1 MVCVSLFASLFKRK
15 SSQDIKRRFYEGGK
29 RSAGADFANGNAPF
43 ENLASMDRETL
54 RSRARWLHENNS
66 IISGIDHSIKVNAF
80 DNGMVFQSKT
90 GIATLDVEIEK
101 KFNEWMKPHNC
112 DITKRQHFYEMHSTL
127 VGQRM
132 TDGEVLIHK
141 VHTTDK
147 RNPLKLQI
155 IEADRFD
162 ATFGVRAVS
171 QSSENFVDGIELDSF
186 GAPQKYILTNGY
198 TSNIKVDASDI
209 IHYYK
214 RENRASQYRGMSEYK
229 QIIIDMRNLASYQ
242 SSTIASLRVRSNIGY
257 AIETDNIAGHQRFS
271 SEEAN
276 DPVYD
281 INGIMVHYLNRGEK
295 IHMFDPSI
303 GATEYD
309 SFVRSVIRMIAVG
322 RKVSYELAFRDYS
335 QTNFS
340 SARASL
346 IQDNKTFAK
355 EQWHFATYVLNPL
368 FEEWLDANV
377 IAGNI
382 KGLSASAYFK
392 DKSKFTQARWI
403 APAKEWVDPL
413 KDIKAF
419 VEEYKL
425 GTATLSEFAASKG
438 KDLEEII
445 KQREKEDEMLK
456 NAGILKEDLMKKMG
470 A

>member
-1 MVCVSLFASLFKRK
+1 VSLFASLFKRK
-15 SSQDIKRRFYEGGK
+15 SSQNIKRRFYEGGK
-29 RSAGADFANGNAPF
+29 SSAGADFVNGNAPF
-43 ENLASMDRETL
+43 ENVASIDRDTL

-80 DNGMVFQSKT
+80 GNGMVFQSKT
-90 GIATLDVEIEK
+90 GIEKLDIEIER
-101 KFNEWMKPHNC
+101 KFTEWMKPSNC
-112 DITKRQHFYEMHSTL
+112 DITKRQHFYEMHSTIP
-127 VGQRM
+127 GQRM

-141 VHTTDK
+141 VLTKDK
-147 RNPLKLQI
+147 THPFKLQI

-162 ATFGVRAVS
+162 ATFGVRGMT

-186 GAPQKYILTNGY
+186 GAPQTFVLTNGY
-198 TSNIKVDASDI
+198 VSNIKVDASEV

-214 RENRASQYRGMSEYK
+214 RDNRVSQYRGISEYK
-229 QIIIDMRNLASYQ
+229 QIIIDMRNLAAYQ
-242 SSTIASLRVRSNIGY
+242 SSTIASLRARSAIGY
-257 AIETDNIAGHQRFS
+257 AIETDNIAGHQRFGAQ
-271 SEEAN
+271 EEAH

-295 IHMFDPSI
+295 LHMFDPSI

-309 SFVRSVIRMIAVG
+309 SFVRSVVRMIAVG

-368 FEEWLDANV
+368 FEEWLEANV
-377 IAGNI
+377 LAGNI

-392 DKSKFTQARWI
+392 DKSKFTRARWI

-438 KDLEEII
+438 KDLDEII
-445 KQREKEDEMLK
+445 KQREREDEMLK
-456 NAGILKEDLMKKMG
+456 NAGILKEEDTNAKTKK

>member
-1 MVCVSLFASLFKRK
+1 MFSFLRRKK
-15 SSQDIKRRFYEGGK
+15 SSQNIKRRFYEGGK

-43 ENLASMDRETL
+43 ENVASIDRDTL

-80 DNGMVFQSKT
+80 GNGMVFQSKT
-90 GIATLDVEIEK
+90 GIDALDVEIEK
-101 KFNEWMKPHNC
+101 KFTAWMQPHNC
-112 DITKRQHFYEMHSTL
+112 DITKRQHFYEMHSTIP
-127 VGQRM
+127 GQRM

-141 VHTTDK
+141 IHTTDK

-162 ATFGVRAVS
+162 TSYTTQGMIGS
-171 QSSENFVDGIELDSF
+171 YENFVDGIELDSF
-186 GAPQKYILTNGY
+186 GAPQKYILSNGY
-198 TSNIKVDASDI
+198 TSNIKVDAADI

-229 QIIIDMRNLASYQ
+229 QIILDMRNLAGYQ
-242 SSTIASLRVRSNIGY
+242 SATIATLRQRSNVAI
-257 AIETDNIAGHQRFS
+257 AIETDNTAGHYRGLQKD
-271 SEEAN
+271 EQN

-281 INGIMVHYLNRGEK
+281 INGVMVHYLNQGEK
-295 IHMFDPSI
+295 IHMFDPTIS
-303 GATEYD
+303 GNEYGE
-309 SFVRSVIRMIAVG
+309 FVRSCIRMIATG
-322 RKVSYELAFRDYS
+322 RKVSYELAFRDYT

-346 IQDNKTFAK
+346 IQDNKTFAG

-368 FEEWLDANV
+368 FEEWLEANV
-377 IAGNI
+377 LAGNI
-382 KGLSASAYFK
+382 KGLSASAYFA
-392 DKSKFTQARWI
+392 DRAKFTRARWI

-438 KDLEEII
+438 KDLDEII
-445 KQREKEDEMLK
+445 KQREREDEMLK
-456 NAGILKEDLMKKMG
+456 NAGILKEEDTNAKTKK